1 MQVSVRQGVA
11 NELSKTLCKHLLFLE
26 NSKPT
31 GDWLPHHTGQFLR
44 TVLFWLRWGR
54 RLRRRP
60 SPQGRKGAGVPGGG
74 AQGASIKADK
84 QVKAAL
90 QTPWPGRPL

>member
-1 MQVSVRQGVA
+1 MSVRQGVA

-44 TVLFWLRWGR
+44 TVLFWLRSSGEKR
-54 RLRRRP
+54 RWCARWWRT
-60 SPQGRKGAGVPGGG
+60 GG
-74 AQGASIKADK
+74 KH
-84 QVKAAL
+84 
-90 QTPWPGRPL
+90 